1 MRKPAIRRGLEGT
14 LRALAAAR
22 PRFAH
27 RLIVCGDFNTV
38 PWSAQFR
45 KFAEATGLSDVSGGF
60 WPA

>member
-1 MRKPAIRRGLEGT
+1 LEGT